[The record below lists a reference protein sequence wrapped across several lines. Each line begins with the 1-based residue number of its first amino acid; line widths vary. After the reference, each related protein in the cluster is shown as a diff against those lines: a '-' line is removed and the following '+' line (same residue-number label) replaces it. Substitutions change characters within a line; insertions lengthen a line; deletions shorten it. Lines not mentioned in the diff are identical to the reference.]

1 MSSPG
6 RSGASTVG
14 TVSAG
19 LVMTSRDWALLAMCA
34 VFWGSAYTF
43 NKVIVT
49 ELPALTITAARL
61 VIAASFLT
69 LLATLQGV
77 RLPPFGRQWHAF
89 FVFTLFSNVVP
100 FLFVLRGQRE
110 TASGLAAVIGAT
122 TPLFVILLAH
132 VFTTDERMQGRKV
145 AGVLVGMAGVAVV
158 VGADALAGWS
168 SGLAAKLSLVF
179 AAFLYAVGAVYSKR
193 IVGLPP
199 IAMAAMQMICGMVI
213 ALPLAMLIDQPW
225 SLPQPSRKVVL
236 AIIGTAIIG
245 SSLSAIA
252 YFHILK
258 RAGATNAMLV
268 TLLVPITPILLGG
281 LLFGERL
288 LWREVIGAAIIGAA
302 LLLIDGR
309 PLRWLMRQFSGPKSG
324 DK

>member
-1 MSSPG
+1 MAMSSQG
-6 RSGASTVG
+6 RSGAPATG
-14 TVSAG
+14 YTMAG
-19 LVMTSRDWALLAMCA
+19 RDWVLLGICALC
-34 VFWGSAYTF
+34 WGSAYTF
-43 NKVIVT
+43 NKLVVA
-49 ELPALTITAARL
+49 ELPSLTITASRL
-61 VIAASFLT
+61 VIAAAFLT
-69 LLATLQGV
+69 TLATLQAV
-77 RLPPFGRQWHAF
+77 RLPPFGRPWHAF

-132 VFTTDERMQGRKV
+132 VFTADERMQGRKV
-145 AGVLVGMAGVAVV
+145 AGVVVGMAGVAVV

-168 SGLAAKLSLVF
+168 TGLAAKLSLVF
-179 AAFLYAVGAVYSKR
+179 AAFLYAVGAIYSKR

-199 IAMAAMQMICGMVI
+199 ISMAAMQMICGMVI
-213 ALPLAMLIDQPW
+213 TLPLAIVIDQPW
-225 SLPQPSRKVVL
+225 SLPPPSTKVVL
-236 AIIGTAIIG
+236 AVIGTAIIG

-268 TLLVPITPILLGG
+268 TLMVPITPILLGA

-288 LWREVIGAAIIGAA
+288 LWREVAGAAIIGMA
-302 LLLIDGR
+302 LLIIDGR
-309 PLRWLMRQFSGPKSG
+309 PLRWIAGRISGPRPG
-324 DK
+324 DR